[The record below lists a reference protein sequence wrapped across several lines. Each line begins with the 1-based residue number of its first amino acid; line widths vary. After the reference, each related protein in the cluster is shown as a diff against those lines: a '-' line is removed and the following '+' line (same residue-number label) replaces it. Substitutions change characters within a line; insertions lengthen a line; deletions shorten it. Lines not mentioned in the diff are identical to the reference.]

1 MNELL
6 YLKQRLRTRET
17 ALTNAHL
24 ELARSNGRIQS
35 RKLHTLIDELN
46 EEIAGLNDEI
56 LSIEEQL
63 YEQANN

>member
-24 ELARSNGRIQS
+24 ELARSNGRIQK
-35 RKLHTLIDELN
+35 RKLHNLIEDLN

-56 LSIEEQL
+56 YNIEEQL
-63 YEQANN
+63 YEQDID

>member
-24 ELARSNGRIQS
+24 ELARASGRIQS
-35 RKLHTLIDELN
+35 NKLHNLIDDLN
-46 EEIAGLNDEI
+46 QEIAGLKDEI
-56 LSIEEQL
+56 NNIEEQI
-63 YEQANN
+63 YGHEND